1 MAKQLK
7 PGQLCTINGHVLRCK
22 RELTEFK
29 SFQSFANQTC
39 ENCRVAN
46 NNDCVMSSILD
57 NITKGSFRCQKLF
70 GTFYYPILVK

>member
-22 RELTEFK
+22 QEHIDF
-29 SFQSFANQTC
+29 FQSLAAQTC
-39 ENCRVAN
+39 KKCRIAN
-46 NNDCVMSSILD
+46 NNNYIISSILND
-57 NITKGSFRCQKLF
+57 IRKGTFTCQKLF

>member
-1 MAKQLK
+1 MVKQLK

-22 RELTEFK
+22 QEPIDF
-29 SFQSFANQTC
+29 SQSFAAQTC
-39 ENCRVAN
+39 EKCRVAN

-57 NITKGSFRCQKLF
+57 DIYKGPFTCQKLF

>member
-1 MAKQLK
+1 MVKQLK

-22 RELTEFK
+22 QEHIDF
-29 SFQSFANQTC
+29 FQSFAAQTC
-39 ENCRVAN
+39 EKCRVAN

-57 NITKGSFRCQKLF
+57 DMPKGRFTCHELF

>member
-22 RELTEFK
+22 QEPMDF
-29 SFQSFANQTC
+29 SQSLAAQTC
-39 ENCRVAN
+39 KKCRIAN
-46 NNDCVMSSILD
+46 NDNCIISSILND
-57 NITKGSFRCQKLF
+57 VRKGTFTCQKLF

>member
-22 RELTEFK
+22 RKLTEFK
-29 SFQSFANQTC
+29 SFQSFAAQTC

-46 NNDCVMSSILD
+46 NNNCVMGSILD

>member
-22 RELTEFK
+22 RELIVFK
-29 SFQSFANQTC
+29 SFQSFATQTC
-39 ENCRVAN
+39 EKCRVAN

-57 NITKGSFRCQKLF
+57 DICKGPFTCQKLF

>member
-22 RELTEFK
+22 QEPIDF
-29 SFQSFANQTC
+29 SQSLAAQAC
-39 ENCRVAN
+39 KKCRIAN
-46 NNDCVMSSILD
+46 NDNCIISSILND
-57 NITKGSFRCQKLF
+57 VRKGTFTCQKLF

>member
-22 RELTEFK
+22 QEPIDF
-29 SFQSFANQTC
+29 FQSLAAQTC
-39 ENCRVAN
+39 KNCRIAN
-46 NNDCVMSSILD
+46 YSNCIMSSILSD
-57 NITKGSFRCQKLF
+57 VRKGTFTCQKLF